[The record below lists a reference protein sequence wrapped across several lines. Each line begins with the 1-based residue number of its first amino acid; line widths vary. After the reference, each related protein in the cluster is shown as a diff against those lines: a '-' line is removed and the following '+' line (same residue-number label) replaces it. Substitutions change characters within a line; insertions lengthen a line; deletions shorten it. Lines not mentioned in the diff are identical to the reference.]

1 MRVLLIGGGGRE
13 HALGWKLAQSSLLE
27 TLISCQGNPG
37 LAELGDVVLDV
48 DPTDPEAI
56 VELCAERNIDLVVV
70 GPEAPLAAGI
80 ADALMDAEIPV
91 FGPTRS
97 GARLES
103 SKSFAKE
110 VMAGAGVPTAASA
123 TFNDR
128 ESAVLHLKDS
138 PGPYVV
144 KADGLAAGKG
154 VLVTDSIK
162 DAIGWVDDCLGG
174 KFGEAGSSVL
184 IENYLDGP
192 EVSIFYIC
200 ADRAAIPLQPA
211 RDYKRLF
218 DGDKGPNTGGMG
230 SFSPVANLDADL
242 VDWTTLNVVLPTL
255 AELASRDVGYTGFL
269 YVGLILTNDGPRVLE
284 FNCRLGDPETE
295 VLMPLITSDLLVM
308 LHAAATVGIGDH
320 SVTWSAQA
328 AVDVV
333 LAAPGYPE
341 SPETGLAISGLEP
354 FSDVLVFHSGTR
366 ETDDGL
372 VTAGGR
378 VLNVV
383 GLGRSVGK
391 ARERAYDAARRI
403 DFAGTQFRSDIA
415 ADTAGG
421 VG

>member
-80 ADALMDAEIPV
+80 ADALMDAETPV

-123 TFNDR
+123 TFSDR

-184 IENYLDGP
+184 IEDYLDGP
-192 EVSIFYIC
+192 ELSIFYIC
-200 ADRAAIPLQPA
+200 ADREAIPLQPA

-230 SFSPVANLDADL
+230 SFSPVENLDADL

-255 AELASRDVGYTGFL
+255 AELASRDVDYTGFL

-295 VLMPLITSDLLVM
+295 VLMPLITSDLLVV

-320 SVTWSAQA
+320 SVTWSDQA

-354 FSDVLVFHSGTR
+354 FSDALVFHSGTR

-383 GLGRSVGK
+383 GLGRSVGE

-403 DFAGTQFRSDIA
+403 DFAGKQFRSDIA